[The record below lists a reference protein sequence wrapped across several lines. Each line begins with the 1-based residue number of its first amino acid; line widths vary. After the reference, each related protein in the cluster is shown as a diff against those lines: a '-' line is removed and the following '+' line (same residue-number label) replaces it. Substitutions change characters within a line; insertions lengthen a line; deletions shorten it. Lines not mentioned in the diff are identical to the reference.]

1 MTYQGKIIDMGD
13 CETAKGAS
21 GNCLIPY
28 VSVAA
33 DPDYYQMGDIIE
45 MPSMKGK
52 EITLPSGRKMKH
64 PGYFI
69 VEDTG
74 GAIRG
79 RNRFD
84 FFTGA
89 HDMHDKANAFGSQG
103 SDNTQMIA
111 QNDCSSRKNFKV
123 IRRGSANYKQSQ
135 VAIDRSL
142 YAAGEETAF
151 ASNLSA
157 PAHSSA
163 SDSYGLR

>member
-33 DPDYYQMGDIIE
+33 DPAYYQMGDIIE

-84 FFTGA
+84 FFTGG
-89 HDMHDKANAFGSQG
+89 HDMHNKHNAFGSQAPE
-103 SDNTQMIA
+103 NTQMIS
-111 QNDCSSRKNFKV
+111 QDDCSSRKSFTV
-123 IRRGSANYKQSQ
+123 IRRGSSKYRQSQ
-135 VAIDRSL
+135 VAIDHSL
-142 YAAGEETAF
+142 HSAGEETVF
-151 ASNLSA
+151 ASNISA
-157 PAHSSA
+157 PSYNGSS
-163 SDSYGLR
+163 DNFGVR